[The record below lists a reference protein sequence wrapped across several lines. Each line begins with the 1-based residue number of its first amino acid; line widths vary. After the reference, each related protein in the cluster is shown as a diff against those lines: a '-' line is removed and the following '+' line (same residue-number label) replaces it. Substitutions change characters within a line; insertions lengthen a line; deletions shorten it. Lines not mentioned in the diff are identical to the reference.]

1 MFLLSFFPSFFFLF
15 ILTDIEKLA
24 PRKNKKAI
32 LGESLGWYF
41 GIGCWFCFISRRFFM
56 FNYCFCRVFT
66 FLECFI
72 SSFTCFIKNAMVLR
86 ERFFLP
92 QVLFNLHSLYGSD
105 ETRKA
110 PSSILHYTCSNWVF
124 PSCDTLPLILSVL
137 ANYVLVTKRFQS
149 VGSIHVLRFITEHY
163 VSLPLALN
171 QNFDNF
177 VYCLLTTSY
186 CFNNLILFT
195 RL

>member
-15 ILTDIEKLA
+15 ILTEIEKLA
-24 PRKNKKAI
+24 PGKIKKAI

-41 GIGCWFCFISRRFFM
+41 GIVCWFCFIPRRFFI
-56 FNYCFCRVFT
+56 FDHCLCRVFT
-66 FLECFI
+66 FLECFV
-72 SSFTCFIKNAMVLR
+72 SSFSCFIKNATVLR

-92 QVLFNLHSLYGSD
+92 QVLFNLHSWYGSD

-110 PSSILHYTCSNWVF
+110 PSSILHYACSSWVF
-124 PSCDTLPLILSVL
+124 PSCGTLPLILSVL
-137 ANYVLVTKRFQS
+137 ANYILVTKRFQS
-149 VGSIHVLRFITEHY
+149 VGSIHVLRFVTEHY
-163 VSLPLALN
+163 VNLTLASN
-171 QNFDNF
+171 QDFDNF

-186 CFNNLILFT
+186 YFNNLILFT